1 MHGMIFKIPGGL
13 FRRRRPLW
21 LRDMYRPLNATCK
34 ENMAQKLH
42 DRKSSD
48 EDEIFYKDAGEV
60 IKAPAEKLLAAYWV
74 DEEASEES
82 ETAHET
88 ATE

>member
-1 MHGMIFKIPGGL
+1 MRTIIVPFKSKKPW
-13 FRRRRPLW
+13 R
-21 LRDMYRPLNATCK
+21 Y
-34 ENMAQKLH
+34 
-42 DRKSSD
+42 SSHPR
-48 EDEIFYKDAGEV
+48 EV

-74 DEEASEES
+74 DEEAGEES